1 MIILIS
7 PAKTFSK
14 NPSTSLQ
21 TPMFVKESF
30 VLQKK
35 LKRLSIDDIMKHM
48 QISKKLANTVYD
60 DYQNFNLN
68 HHLAIESYQG
78 QVYKALQ
85 YQSLSEPEKAYIQQ
99 RLYIISGL
107 YGLVRPLDGI
117 SFYRLEIKDQTIMNL
132 YEYWKPVIKKYIH
145 ETHKDEIVI
154 SLLSNEY
161 EKVIEDIAHIS
172 INFTAKE
179 NIHSMALKTLRGHFL
194 RAMAIHQV
202 HDLKTL
208 KKMSVDG
215 FSFDENLSTH
225 SQYFFRRD
233 EE

>member
-21 TPMFVKESF
+21 TPMFMKKSF

-35 LKRLSIDDIMKHM
+35 LKRLSIDEIMKHM
-48 QISKKLANTVYD
+48 NVSKKLANTVYD
-60 DYQNFNLN
+60 DYQNFNLKN
-68 HHLAIESYQG
+68 HLAIESYYG
-78 QVYKALQ
+78 QVYKAFD
-85 YQSLSEPEKAYIQQ
+85 YESLSNSEKDYIQKH
-99 RLYIISGL
+99 LYIISGL
-107 YGLVRPLDGI
+107 YGMLRPLDGI
-117 SFYRLEIKDQTIMNL
+117 SFYRLEIQDRTIFNL
-132 YEYWKPVIKKYIH
+132 YDYWKPVIKKYIH
-145 ETHKDEIVI
+145 EMHKDEIVI

-161 EKVIEDIAHIS
+161 EKVIEDITYIS
-172 INFTAKE
+172 INFTAKD

-194 RAMAIHQV
+194 RAMATHQIKN
-202 HDLKTL
+202 LNEL
-208 KKMSVDG
+208 KKVSVDG

-225 SQYFFRRD
+225 SQYIFRRD